1 MRRTNRLLLLRMRS
15 QQVVALALLA
25 ASAPP
30 AAAKGWPT
38 PAAGDSTSGGPEV
51 IFTFDDGPRPST
63 TPAVLDVLAAHHI
76 HAIFFMIGEMAANK
90 SKKVKPLID
99 RIVAEGHIIGTHT
112 MTHPNLCKI
121 KDDDKAAAEIDDG
134 KRAVEEAAGL
144 RTVWFRVPGGARCD
158 RLEKQLAERGLAHF
172 HWDID
177 MQEWKHHNVDRAVK
191 TVVDQLAKNSDRVV
205 VLMHDIHKETPLALP
220 RILDWIDQ
228 ENAKRLA
235 VHKKPIRIVNG
246 YEYAEEQLP
255 KGLVAWLGGVV
266 PDFKG
271 MAADV
276 AEDLP

>member
-1 MRRTNRLLLLRMRS
+1 MRRTNRLLLLAVRGLAF
-15 QQVVALALLA
+15 ALAVSMLGSL
-25 ASAPP
+25 P

-38 PAAGDSTSGGPEV
+38 PAGGDSTSGGPEV
-51 IFTFDDGPRPST
+51 IFTFDDGPKPST
-63 TPAVLDVLAAHHI
+63 TPQVLDILAAHHI
-76 HAIFFMIGEMAANK
+76 HAIFFLIGEMAANK
-90 SKKVKPLID
+90 NKKVKPLLD
-99 RIVAEGHIIGTHT
+99 RMIREGHVIGTHT
-112 MTHPNLCKI
+112 MTHPNLCKL
-121 KDDDKAAAEIDDG
+121 KDDDKAGAEIDDG
-134 KRAVEEAAGL
+134 KKAVEEAAGL

-158 RLEKQLAERGLAHF
+158 RLEKQLADRGLSHF

-191 TVVDQLAKNSDRVV
+191 TVVDQLAKNEDRVV

-255 KGLVAWLGGVV
+255 KGLVEWLGGVA
-266 PDFKG
+266 PDWKG
-271 MAADV
+271 MAGAVAD
-276 AEDLP
+276 DLP